1 MQNRN
6 RIEKVQKKAIRIMTG
21 SAYNAHTTPLFL
33 QHEILP
39 FDKLVL
45 QSQLSFM
52 HAVEYKYA
60 PPSFENTWIKNSD
73 REPAILLRNANDY
86 YLPLPRTEAFKK
98 STYYSI
104 PHAWNEL
111 APEIKFQQNAIT
123 FKWALKAHLLE
134 SLAE

>member
-1 MQNRN
+1 
-6 RIEKVQKKAIRIMTG
+6 MTG
-21 SAYNAHTTPLFL
+21 SAYNAHTAPLFQ

-39 FDKLVL
+39 FDKLIL

-60 PPSFENTWIKNSD
+60 PLSFENTWIKNSD
-73 REPAILLRNANDY
+73 REPAIQLRNANDY

-104 PHAWNEL
+104 PLAWNEL